1 MQVVQQMRQRLR
13 EPATLLTRERALVG
27 VVLLVGAGIWIF
39 ACGIA
44 VGHVGYDFRSAYL
57 EGAHAIAAGHDPYAT
72 LLQQTPDTRA
82 GSAGLQAHG
91 YVYPPLLA
99 TILAVPVR
107 LGLSD
112 GAMWLLWNLANAAIV
127 VWMGRELNL
136 ALRGRTDWLASLLF
150 ATVTLIGA
158 VVMYDLYLGQ
168 ADLLMAALA
177 VIACGLWL
185 RGARW
190 APLVLGAA
198 IAVKPTMGLLLLVW
212 LYKGDARAA
221 LRAAAAA
228 VALLLLPFIL
238 IGPHALV
245 TYLTFMAGWNGLSAS
260 AEFINQSL
268 YGMILRLVTANA
280 YVRPLV
286 AAPALVLPLRLLAIL
301 GVVAVWVR
309 AVPRAID
316 QDRAQDRAV
325 ALCECLLA
333 LPLILLVSP
342 LAEDIHYCLL
352 LPALVA
358 LAWLAYARGL
368 SRTPAAVVL
377 YATLAA
383 LCIPRM
389 QELIYPDH
397 LFPFPGQND
406 PHIGWLVLLL
416 RSGTLLYTALAA
428 LLAGAALLRMAR
440 AQDRLAVQ
448 TIPVPEPAAAG

>member
-1 MQVVQQMRQRLR
+1 
-13 EPATLLTRERALVG
+13 LLAG
-27 VVLLVGAGIWIF
+27 IVLLVGTGIWIF

-44 VGHVGYDFRSAYL
+44 MGHVGYDFRSAYL
-57 EGAHAIAAGHDPYAT
+57 DGAHAIAAGRDPYAV

-112 GAMWLLWNLANAAIV
+112 GAMWLLWNLANVVFA

-150 ATVTLIGA
+150 ATATLIGA

-185 RGARW
+185 RGNRW
-190 APLVLGAA
+190 APVVLGAA

-212 LYKGDARAA
+212 LYKGDWRAA
-221 LRAAAAA
+221 LRAAGAA
-228 VALLLLPFIL
+228 VALLLLPFVL
-238 IGPHALV
+238 IGPHALL
-245 TYLTFMAGWNGLSAS
+245 TYLTFMTGWNGLNAS
-260 AEFINQSL
+260 AEYINQSL
-268 YGMILRLVTANA
+268 YGMILRLVTTNA
-280 YVRPLV
+280 YVRPLLV
-286 AAPALVLPLRLLAIL
+286 APALVMPLRLLAIA
-301 GVVAVWVR
+301 GVISVWVR
-309 AVPRAID
+309 AVPRAMSK
-316 QDRAQDRAV
+316 DRAL

-352 LPALVA
+352 MPALVA
-358 LAWLAYARGL
+358 LAWLAYARGWA
-368 SRTPAAVVL
+368 RTPTAMVL
-377 YATLAA
+377 YVTLAA

-406 PHIGWLVLLL
+406 PRIGWLVLLA
-416 RSGTLLYTALAA
+416 RSGTLLYTALAT
-428 LLAGAALLRMAR
+428 LLAGAGVLRQAHSGNQLMAR
-440 AQDRLAVQ
+440 VALRTADARND
-448 TIPVPEPAAAG
+448 ISEMSAASERRGG